1 MTTTPSRGLR
11 LAIVASVVLGGVIP
25 VAGDDS
31 RWFVSFERIQ
41 VAPVERSNTTQLVD
55 AGSIDTDGF
64 SELVFSLGGEF
75 KEGIPESGKVGV
87 VLIPDKEVFLYLLQT
102 EGEFVF
108 PLEAQVE
115 IGKQSSAKNAP
126 RSRSRA
132 TVSSCTTRPR
142 RGRWCRC
149 SSTARGSGAGRI

>member
-41 VAPVERSNTTQLVD
+41 FAPVERSNTTQLVD

-115 IGKQSSAKNAP
+115 ISKQSSAIFMSKQERAKVAFP
-126 RSRSRA
+126 RYR
-132 TVSSCTTRPR
+132 VFLYNETT
-142 RGRWCRC
+142 
-149 SSTARGSGAGRI
+149 SGAVVSLFVYRTR

>member
-1 MTTTPSRGLR
+1 MTTTPIRGLR
-11 LAIVASVVLGGVIP
+11 LAIVASVLLGGVIP

-115 IGKQSSAKNAP
+115 IGKQSSAIFMSKQERAKVAFP
-126 RSRSRA
+126 RYR
-132 TVSSCTTRPR
+132 VFLYNETT
-142 RGRWCRC
+142 
-149 SSTARGSGAGRI
+149 SGAVVSLFVYRTR